1 MSVDPVTQGIRRGAA
16 AFGFLK
22 AWNRNRKERRAQRK
36 GEGMAI
42 DLGTRTSTNAMVGGG
57 ILAQVYV
64 QAVSLIPGEGALET
78 LLLQPESIAFFA
90 VVLAAVIARVSKTP
104 ATPGKL

>member
-1 MSVDPVTQGIRRGAA
+1 MSVDPVTVAKVWMAVKPFKR
-16 AFGFLK
+16 FK
-22 AWNRNRKERRAQRK
+22 AWRAKRK
-36 GEGMAI
+36 GERMAI

-64 QAVSLIPGEGALET
+64 QVVSMLPGEGALEA

-90 VVLAAVIARVSKTP
+90 VLLAAVIARFSKTP
-104 ATPGKL
+104 ESPGKL

>member
-1 MSVDPVTQGIRRGAA
+1 
-16 AFGFLK
+16 
-22 AWNRNRKERRAQRK
+22 
-36 GEGMAI
+36 MAI

-64 QAVSLIPGEGALET
+64 QVVSMIPGEGALET

-90 VVLAAVIARVSKTP
+90 VLLAAVIARFSTTP
-104 ATPGKL
+104 ATPGKI